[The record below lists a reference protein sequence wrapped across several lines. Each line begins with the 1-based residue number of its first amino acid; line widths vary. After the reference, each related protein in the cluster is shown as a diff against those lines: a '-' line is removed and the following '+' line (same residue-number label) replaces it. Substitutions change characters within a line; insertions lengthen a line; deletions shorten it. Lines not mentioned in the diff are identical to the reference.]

1 MTLSQAQLLGLNK
14 MIAMNTGTLAYSGST
29 VSCYKSAYKD
39 NNYSMDNTGLM
50 GDFDNLFVMARTS
63 EVGSWN
69 LEPYTKEVTLDGTPY
84 MTGRTIT
91 VNGPAT
97 TIWLR
102 KKR

>member
-1 MTLSQAQLLGLNK
+1 MTLSQAQLLGLNR
-14 MIAMNTGTLAYSGST
+14 MIALNPGTLTYSGST
-29 VSCYKSAYKD
+29 VTVYKSAYKD
-39 NNYSMDNTGLM
+39 TNYSMDNTGLM
-50 GDFDNLFVMARTS
+50 GDLDNLFVMARTT
-63 EVGSWN
+63 EITGWN
-69 LEPYTKEVTLDGTPY
+69 LLPYTNEVTLDGTPY